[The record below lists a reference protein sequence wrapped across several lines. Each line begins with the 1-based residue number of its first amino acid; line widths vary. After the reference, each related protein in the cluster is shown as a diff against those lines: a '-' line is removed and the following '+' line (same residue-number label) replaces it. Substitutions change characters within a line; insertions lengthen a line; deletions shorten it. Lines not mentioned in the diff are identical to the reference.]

1 MPMGP
6 SGGDAL
12 GGDEAKR
19 RQLRGLCG
27 ATAVVAALLA
37 LGFAVGLHQ
46 NLHLGRYPVEGVHA
60 TAQVV
65 NLFVKGSTPWFIY
78 RFEDIG
84 GQLHERETTLT
95 EEGFA
100 SLKGQPSVAVEY
112 LRSDPS
118 WSRLVSG
125 EKDPY
130 PFAGSV
136 GITAGAALVF
146 LAFAV
151 FFGLGLNVTWK
162 ATGQGPARG
171 GEWAVHRW
179 GRVLWEPGR
188 GRSKAGSPAGRAQ
201 LKAGTRMVFG
211 APKDPVPP
219 ERCRNIARAV
229 GQVSGVREAH
239 LPLIQVEGENDAPRQ
254 WLVVATDGDTDSQQI
269 AERVR
274 NMLALT
280 SALPQGEFI
289 DILPLKLGQGL
300 LDTVRKTGCQVFPKA
315 TQ

>member
-1 MPMGP
+1 
-6 SGGDAL
+6 
-12 GGDEAKR
+12 
-19 RQLRGLCG
+19 
-27 ATAVVAALLA
+27 
-37 LGFAVGLHQ
+37 
-46 NLHLGRYPVEGVHA
+46 
-60 TAQVV
+60 
-65 NLFVKGSTPWFIY
+65 
-78 RFEDIG
+78 
-84 GQLHERETTLT
+84 
-95 EEGFA
+95 
-100 SLKGQPSVAVEY
+100 
-112 LRSDPS
+112 
-118 WSRLVSG
+118 
-125 EKDPY
+125 
-130 PFAGSV
+130 
-136 GITAGAALVF
+136 
-146 LAFAV
+146 
-151 FFGLGLNVTWK
+151 
-162 ATGQGPARG
+162 
-171 GEWAVHRW
+171 
-179 GRVLWEPGR
+179 
-188 GRSKAGSPAGRAQ
+188 
-201 LKAGTRMVFG
+201 MVFG